1 MTYSIEQIKGEIS
14 SGGGIAKGNLYRV
27 ILPVIP
33 SLFLNQNG
41 LSVATP
47 QSLNVLCKSAS
58 MPGRQLLTHDRTVGA
73 VNQKIAYGYAN
84 DDVSLTFMGLNN
96 YTARKYFEDWQFYAM
111 DQDTHEV
118 RYKDEYAKNV
128 IIQQLDHQHKVVY
141 SVQLED
147 AFPTQVL
154 NIDFSNENGQP
165 IEVSVTLSYTRWR
178 RNNVIRDA
186 ISDVAQDFL
195 EDLLLRN

>member
-14 SGGGIAKGNLYRV
+14 RGGGVAKGNLYRV

-33 SLFLNQNG
+33 ELYINQNG

-47 QSLNVLCKSAS
+47 QSLNVLCKAVT
-58 MPGRQLLTHDRTVGA
+58 MPGRQLLTHERTIGT
-73 VNQKIAYGYAN
+73 VNQKIAYGYAVE
-84 DDVSLTFMGLNN
+84 DVSMTFLGLNN
-96 YTARKYFEDWQFYAM
+96 YVARKYFEDWQHYAM
-111 DQDTHEV
+111 DENNHQV

-128 IIQQLDHQHKVVY
+128 TIQQLDNQHKVVY
-141 SVQLED
+141 SIQLEK

-154 NIDFSNENGQP
+154 NIDFSNDNGQP
-165 IEVSVTLSYTRWR
+165 VEVSVTLSYTKWR
-178 RNNVIRDA
+178 RNNVVTDA

-195 EDLLLRN
+195 EDLLLK